1 MLYCIYTLDENGHV
15 TNRLVVRCPND
26 EVAKQCAKRFIDR
39 QDIELGR
46 VIGSSRLS
54 KPRLKAESP

>member
-15 TNRLVVRCPND
+15 TNRLVVRTPHD

-39 QDIELGR
+39 QDIELWEGN
-46 VIGSSRLS
+46 RLVAVFET
-54 KPRLKAESP
+54 KA